1 MIGFVKKSQIIDIHK
16 YTQAHFFVSVFLSF
30 LQSVLLLKN
39 INTEYFSAA

>member
-1 MIGFVKKSQIIDIHK
+1 MIGSLEKSQIIDIHK
-16 YTQAHFFVSVFLSF
+16 YTQAYFFVSMFLSF

>member
-1 MIGFVKKSQIIDIHK
+1 MIGFLGKSQIIDIHK
-16 YTQAHFFVSVFLSF
+16 YTQAYFFVSMFLSF